1 MKNVGRE
8 TERIFKLP
16 NDSEAELEPREDT
29 GEPTLE
35 QAFEQH
41 IIDNSIFMIEPRTGS
56 LKLWEQKDVNVYYVS
71 EEVEFHHLK
80 VILYI
85 SHGKPIIQHFKGET
99 LSRMAH
105 LRLWKDEFHTLQFY
119 LVWNDQLLIL

>member
-1 MKNVGRE
+1 MGFFKEPIKYNHKLRKATLTIKNAWGE
-8 TERIFKLP
+8 EKTEWIFRLL

-41 IIDNSIFMIEPRTGS
+41 IIDNSISMIEPRTGS

-71 EEVEFHHLK
+71 EEVEFLHLK

-85 SHGKPIIQHFKGET
+85 SHGKPIKTTIVQNSK
-99 LSRMAH
+99 
-105 LRLWKDEFHTLQFY
+105 K
-119 LVWNDQLLIL
+119 N